1 MYKLAILTPLD
12 HIPGLLDLLQSN
24 FNCLYFPYEEFQ
36 DIKKQ
41 INDVDVIYINPNA
54 ARYRIDKTFLDNC
67 TSLKAVFTAS
77 TGTNHID
84 LDLTKAKGVFVFS
97 LKDEQE
103 IIQQL
108 TSTSELAFAFALMS
122 TRKLLPA
129 ISSVKEG
136 GWDYRP
142 FIGRQFSELSIGV
155 VGFGRLGKMF
165 ARYCD
170 SFGAKVSIFDPL
182 ASHEGHYR
190 FVEDLFDLCITSDV
204 LSLHVHHTSET
215 EKMINA
221 RYLSFCK
228 PTVAIINT
236 SRGEIVDELALLEFL
251 GKNPT
256 ALYYT
261 DVLSN
266 EIENRNFSP
275 LMRAIGIQDQIVITP
290 HIGGMT
296 SDGQTKA
303 YFFTA
308 KRLIDIYGRK

>member
-1 MYKLAILTPLD
+1 MYKLAILTPID
-12 HIPGLLDLLQSN
+12 HIPGLLGLLQSN
-24 FNCLYFPYEEFQ
+24 FYCFYFPDEEFQ

-41 INDVDVIYINPNA
+41 IYDVDVIFINPNS
-54 ARYRIDKTFLDNC
+54 ARYRIDENFLDNC

-84 LDLTKAKGVFVFS
+84 LDLSEARGVFVFS
-97 LKDEQE
+97 LKDEQDL
-103 IIQQL
+103 IQQL
-108 TSTSELAFAFALMS
+108 TSTAELAFAFALMS
-122 TRKLLPA
+122 TRKLLAA

-170 SFGAKVSIFDPL
+170 SFGAKVSIFDPF
-182 ASHEGHYR
+182 ATHAGHYR
-190 FVEDLFDLCITSDV
+190 FVEDLFDLCINSDV
-204 LSLHVHHTSET
+204 LSLHVHHTRET
-215 EKMINA
+215 EKIINA
-221 RYLSFCK
+221 RFLSFCK
-228 PTVAIINT
+228 PTVTIINT

-251 GKNPT
+251 GKNPE

-261 DVLSN
+261 DVLNN
-266 EIENRNFSP
+266 EIDNRNFNP
-275 LMRAIGIQDQIVITP
+275 LTSAIGIKDQIIITP

-308 KRLIDIYGRK
+308 KKLIDLYGQK